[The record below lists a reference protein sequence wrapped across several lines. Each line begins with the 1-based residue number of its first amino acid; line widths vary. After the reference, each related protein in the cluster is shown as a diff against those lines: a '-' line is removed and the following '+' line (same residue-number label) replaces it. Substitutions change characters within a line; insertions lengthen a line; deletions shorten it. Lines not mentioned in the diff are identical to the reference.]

1 MCGLPRSRD
10 RQITLIRS
18 VGLTKPYFV
27 GISSIDE
34 TDSGHLAC
42 LEWGEAATPK
52 RRLPIHGAATEADAD
67 DEYGMEGGELK
78 IASEVARATRAEKG
92 DEPSEA

>member
-1 MCGLPRSRD
+1 LPRSRD

-18 VGLTKPYFV
+18 VGLTKPCFV
-27 GISSIDE
+27 GVSSIDE

-42 LEWGEAATPK
+42 LEWGEAVTQA
-52 RRLPIHGAATEADAD
+52 PIHGAATEADAD

-78 IASEVARATRAEKG
+78 MASKLDRVTRGDEG
-92 DEPSEA
+92 DEPWEA